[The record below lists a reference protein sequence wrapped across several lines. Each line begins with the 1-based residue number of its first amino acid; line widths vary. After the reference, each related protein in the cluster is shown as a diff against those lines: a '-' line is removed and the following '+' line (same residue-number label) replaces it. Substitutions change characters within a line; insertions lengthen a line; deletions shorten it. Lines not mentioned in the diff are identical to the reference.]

1 MSNLCKKCLI
11 GVAAEDYLR
20 MLQRSKEAIAPR
32 DRPSDEEYQRRNRL
46 CEACDRLQ
54 GPTCVACGCFVE
66 LRALRKSAHCPYKK
80 W

>member
-32 DRPSDEEYQRRNRL
+32 DRPLDEEYQRRISL

-54 GPTCVACGCFVE
+54 GPT
-66 LRALRKSAHCPYKK
+66 
-80 W
+80 